1 MVSVIAKNLKDRRQD
16 KGKPSK
22 EYNKSNYLK
31 YNTIRMQRYKD

>member
-16 KGKPSK
+16 KGKLRK
-22 EYNKSNYLK
+22 EYNKSNNLK